1 MTPCI
6 YNIKTGVYRLYQPI
20 AGGVGTQNEVPLGE
34 DEVLLD
40 ADNEIYDSSSGGLKP
55 IFKTTAIVV
64 RDLEL
69 TVRKLAE
76 RVAVLEAGGKAKE
89 GERE

>member
-1 MTPCI
+1 
-6 YNIKTGVYRLYQPI
+6 VYRLYQPI

-40 ADNEIYDSSSGGLKP
+40 ADNEVYYPISGEVKRL
-55 IFKTTAIVV
+55 FKTTGIIV

-69 TVRKLAE
+69 AVRRLEE
-76 RVAVLEAGGKAKE
+76 RVKELERGPEPEPQRGEKEVGGDE
-89 GERE
+89 